1 MSIESI
7 LVFLVVAA
15 LTYYVVRM
23 LHLTGSPAS

>member
-7 LVFLVVAA
+7 IVFLVAAA

-23 LHLTGSPAS
+23 LHLTGSPTT